1 MVESKFYNQKKKEQK
16 EQTSNLPTFLK
27 KLLNQILITAI
38 LTMIVLISFKWDHN
52 LKQEF
57 YKYVYD
63 TSFPFASFKEW
74 YQKLFGK
81 DILSGS
87 LKEEIEVFEEKLSY
101 SKESLY
107 HEGVGLTVKD
117 HYMVPNLNSGIVVFI
132 GEKEDYG
139 NTIIVQQMNGI
150 DAWYG
155 NIDTTSIK
163 LYDYVEK
170 GIMLGET
177 KDTTLYLAFQKDGN
191 FVDYKEYLN

>member
-1 MVESKFYNQKKKEQK
+1 
-16 EQTSNLPTFLK
+16 
-27 KLLNQILITAI
+27 
-38 LTMIVLISFKWDHN
+38 
-52 LKQEF
+52 
-57 YKYVYD
+57 
-63 TSFPFASFKEW
+63 
-74 YQKLFGK
+74 
-81 DILSGS
+81 
-87 LKEEIEVFEEKLSY
+87 
-101 SKESLY
+101 
-107 HEGVGLTVKD
+107 
-117 HYMVPNLNSGIVVFI
+117 MVPNLNSGIVVFI

-191 FVDYKEYLN
+191 FHQYKEYLN